1 MADFSLSLSD
11 VLVSDKAIVSE
22 ALPKGFGV
30 RGAGPRFKIMSNKL
44 VVGFARVQQGMVQF
58 ELQRYTHPETRARV
72 KAFENSLKI
81 KYPELIIYK
90 ALQEA

>member
-22 ALPKGFGV
+22 ALPKGFVV
-30 RGAGPRFKIMSNKL
+30 RGDGPSFRIISNKL
-44 VVGFARVQQGMVQF
+44 EVGSAHIQNGMVHF
-58 ELQRYTHPETRARV
+58 ELRHYTHPETRARV
-72 KAFENSLKI
+72 KSFESALKI